1 LRVILS
7 RKFRALRPVLNAGFA
22 AAALCALLLAVPW
35 LSPRAQAQ
43 NPDTLMPEASNAKGK
58 QVLDQLITALGGP
71 TYLDIRDSDCEG
83 RLARFGHNGEL
94 TGYTPFKD
102 YWRYPDT
109 NRTDYSKKGV
119 IINLYSGD
127 KGWTL
132 DKGGVSELSQASIAD
147 FQEQAKKDVNNLL
160 RTRLKEPGMAIRFGG
175 SDIVDLKSV
184 DWVDLTDSQQRNFRL
199 AVDKST
205 HLLVRAVITTPDET
219 THDRNVETSV
229 YANFQLMDGV
239 RTPLQITTDHNG
251 RRIAQVFFNICKY
264 NSGLPAD
271 LFTKA
276 ALEKRFSEVGSK
288 KYKDEKKKDKEEN

>member
-1 LRVILS
+1 LARL
-7 RKFRALRPVLNAGFA
+7 KGLTTA
-22 AAALCALLLAVPW
+22 AMCALLLAAW
-35 LSPRAQAQ
+35 LSPRARTQ
-43 NPDTLMPEASNAKGK
+43 NPDTLVPEASTAKAK
-58 QVLDQLITALGGP
+58 QILDQLITALGGP

-83 RLARFGHNGEL
+83 RLARFGHNGEM

-147 FQEQAKKDVNNLL
+147 FQEQTKKDVNNLL
-160 RTRLKEPGMAIRFGG
+160 RTRLKEPGMTIRFGG

-184 DWVDLTDSQQRNFRL
+184 DWVDLTDTEQRNFRL
-199 AVDKST
+199 AVDKTT

-219 THDRNVETSV
+219 THDRNVETSI

-239 RTPLQITTDHNG
+239 RTPLQITSDHNG
-251 RRIAQVFFNICKY
+251 RRVAQVFFNICKY

-276 ALEKRFSEVGSK
+276 ALDKRFSEVGSK
-288 KYKDEKKKDKEEN
+288 KYKDEKKKEKEEN